1 MSIYFNA
8 DEIFQMGI
16 QIESNGQRF
25 YETVANHTSEETVRK
40 LFSELSRWESEHI
53 DLFDKL
59 RQALPDSAKKG
70 DLFDPNQE
78 LQLYIKAAAE
88 SHVFIKNEDI
98 TGLALRCKT
107 PGEALDLAITFEKD
121 SVVFY
126 TTIKKVVPEE
136 FGKRQIEL
144 LIDEEI
150 NHISILVQKR
160 RELKAQKGGSSSSSI
175 RRKIA

>member
-16 QIESNGQRF
+16 EIETNGKRF
-25 YETVANHTSEETVRK
+25 YETVAKNISDATVRN
-40 LFSELSRWESEHI
+40 LFSDLSRWESEHI

-59 RQALPDSAKKG
+59 KQALPESAKRG

-78 LQLYIKAAAE
+78 LLLYIKATAE
-88 SHVFIKNEDI
+88 SHVFIKKKDI
-98 TGLALRCKT
+98 AGLASRCKT

-121 SVVFY
+121 SIVFY
-126 TTIKKVVPEE
+126 TTMKKVVPEDI
-136 FGKRQIEL
+136 GKKQIDR

-150 NHISILVQKR
+150 RHISILAQKK
-160 RELKAQKGGSSSSSI
+160 RELVAQKG
-175 RRKIA
+175 

>member
-1 MSIYFNA
+1 MSTYFNA

-16 QIESNGQRF
+16 QIETNGQRF
-25 YETVANHTSEETVRK
+25 YETVANHTSEATIRK

-78 LQLYIKAAAE
+78 LQLYIKATAE
-88 SHVFIKNEDI
+88 SHVFIKNKDI
-98 TGLALRCKT
+98 TDLASKCKT
-107 PGEALDLAITFEKD
+107 PSEALDLAITFEKD

-126 TTIKKVVPEE
+126 ATMKKVVPED
-136 FGKRQIEL
+136 FGKRQIDF

-150 NHISILVQKR
+150 NHISILVQKG
-160 RELKAQKGGSSSSSI
+160 RELKTQRGG
-175 RRKIA
+175 